1 MRLTV
6 ATVTVFG
13 EISGARTLEVR
24 TGDVEENQVWLETE
38 EVAEAEIESFFNA
51 LLSGPYSQLTVGL

>member
-13 EISGARTLEVR
+13 EIFGAGTLEVR
-24 TGDVEENQVWLETE
+24 TGDVVENQVWLETE
-38 EVAEAEIESFFNA
+38 EIAEAEIES
-51 LLSGPYSQLTVGL
+51 L